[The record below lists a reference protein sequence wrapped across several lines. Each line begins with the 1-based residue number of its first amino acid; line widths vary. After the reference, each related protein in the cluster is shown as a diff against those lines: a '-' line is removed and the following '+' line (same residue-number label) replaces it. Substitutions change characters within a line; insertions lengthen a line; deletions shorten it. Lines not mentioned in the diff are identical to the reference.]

1 MCNII
6 LLIVLYFL
14 GKRAQK
20 RQAEAQEKM
29 EAMSQT
35 VSMLVIDKGRMKI
48 KEAGF
53 PSIVLENTPK
63 YLRRSKVA
71 VVKAKV
77 GPKIMTFMCDDQV
90 FPLIPVKKEI
100 KATISGI
107 YITGAKGVRGP
118 LETPKKK
125 KGFLARAK
133 EAAMNSSAEKNNKKK

>member
-1 MCNII
+1 
-6 LLIVLYFL
+6 
-14 GKRAQK
+14 
-20 RQAEAQEKM
+20 
-29 EAMSQT
+29 
-35 VSMLVIDKGRMKI
+35 
-48 KEAGF
+48 
-53 PSIVLENTPK
+53 
-63 YLRRSKVA
+63 
-71 VVKAKV
+71 
-77 GPKIMTFMCDDQV
+77 MTFMCDDQV